1 MKKLILI
8 LTVPFFINGCS
19 LIYSYSEDLPQR
31 LSQWENENKFSLAL
45 NTISHIKPGHKD
57 YTLIQKKKKSLIA
70 NMAKYEQ
77 AIIEKSIQLVNEGE
91 WLNALQSLNEAEENI
106 LDTTNIVQQREKLL
120 KEREFVIAAYE
131 KEVLNIEVSNLVN
144 KSDLYKKINKT
155 VTKYERNELKIE
167 EYDDLR
173 AEVSQKL
180 ANKSEKQLRKGE
192 YSKALSSIKLALSL
206 NPDEKLTSRLNNIK
220 HEVAVANRN
229 KKPQYISEAKD
240 LLTKLSQGYS
250 QEILKETQE
259 KIIWLNELKE
269 NDQEYKSVIKELKQH
284 LRRGIKQRFE
294 AARKLYSK
302 GKTQE
307 ALIIWLDLKKLDPDN
322 PKLLSHIERA
332 EKVLQKL
339 EKLSNKPANKK

>member
-1 MKKLILI
+1 MKKIILL
-8 LTVPFFINGCS
+8 LTVPLFINGCS
-19 LIYSYSEDLPQR
+19 LIYSYSDDLPQR
-31 LSQWENENKFSLAL
+31 LSQWENDNKYSLAL

-57 YTLIQKKKKSLIA
+57 YSLIQKKKKNLLA
-70 NMAKYEQ
+70 KMDKYEQ
-77 AIIEKSIQLVNEGE
+77 TTIEKSQQLSHQGE
-91 WLNALQSLNEAEENI
+91 WLSALQLLDEAEDNI
-106 LDTTNIVQQREKLL
+106 LDTTHIIQQREKLL
-120 KEREFVIAAYE
+120 NERELVIEAYE
-131 KEVLNIEVSNLVN
+131 KEVLNIEVNNLVH

-155 VTKYERNELKIE
+155 VTKNERNELKIE

-173 AEVSQKL
+173 AEVSLKL
-180 ANKSEKQLRKGE
+180 ANKSERQLKKGE

-206 NPDEKLTSRLNNIK
+206 NPDEKLATRLNNIK
-220 HEVAVANRN
+220 QQVAFANRN

-240 LLTKLSQGYS
+240 LLTKLTQGYS

-259 KIIWLNELKE
+259 KIIWLDELKE
-269 NDQEYKSVIKELKQH
+269 NDEDYIKVIKQLKRH
-284 LRRGIKQRFE
+284 LKRGIKQRFE

-307 ALIIWLDLKKLDPDN
+307 ALIIWLDLRKLDPDN

-339 EKLSNKPANKK
+339 EKLSNKPANKQ